1 MAGKEMLLLQGQCDE
16 LRVAA
21 DRAREDTEHEKA
33 SHAFLQEK
41 RKELESDLEKE
52 RKKRKDVKAALKD
65 KEAELA
71 QRDTQVAQLK
81 KASEAMKAKY
91 AKYDREEATKAEKP
105 LLECVA
111 KQVVDGSMLSLTVFV
126 GRLEVRKKGKKDILY
141 NLKYDE
147 PGGMS
152 VEPNAKVKEGV
163 TVKSGALRQPL
174 NLLTGDRDAIV
185 NLISQHMKAVQPA
198 VSAVSASIITP
209 AQTQYLRTHQLD
221 EAKII
226 LATAQYDHETEDARM
241 LPLKAGAVVVV
252 TEEVQGWWKAVDSEG
267 REGLVPPA
275 YMKEIEK
282 G

>member
-1 MAGKEMLLLQGQCDE
+1 MVTVLALLPEAVQPAVRSLLGSTWSPF
-16 LRVAA
+16 
-21 DRAREDTEHEKA
+21 RAM
-33 SHAFLQEK
+33 
-41 RKELESDLEKE
+41 
-52 RKKRKDVKAALKD
+52 
-65 KEAELA
+65 ELA
-71 QRDTQVAQLK
+71 G
-81 KASEAMKAKY
+81 Y
-91 AKYDREEATKAEKP
+91 
-105 LLECVA
+105 
-111 KQVVDGSMLSLTVFV
+111 
-126 GRLEVRKKGKKDILY
+126 
-141 NLKYDE
+141 
-147 PGGMS
+147 
-152 VEPNAKVKEGV
+152 KEGAAQELV
-163 TVKSGALRQPL
+163 ASLSPL
-174 NLLTGDRDAIV
+174 AQAERAAAIAK
-185 NLISQHMKAVQPA
+185 LPKAVQPA